1 MWHWSTHALISVAW
15 AAPDYP
21 YTVAEL
27 LEYEYFLLEELNFDL
42 YIFHPYRPL
51 VTYVFFP
58 FT

>member
-1 MWHWSTHALISVAW
+1 M

-51 VTYVFFP
+51 VTYVFP